1 MYIYVWCKEQECHEM
16 RLWRGNIKVWW
27 LFFMKY
33 DLKQKQTQ
41 GKTAGM
47 EKERRGKYRL
57 SRSADKD

>member
-1 MYIYVWCKEQECHEM
+1 M